1 MKANLDNEAVFLEEN
16 QRFHDASASS
26 SDNPIFG
33 HLMNALLDIIDGAPI
48 GVEYPKHRRQ
58 IVYEAHQSIYETLAR
73 KDANAAAAAMY
84 EHILQYAEY
93 VEDNF
98 PEVPDKPI
106 SWAQQHRGW
115 RACSKSGPCAS
126 KERRWLAPLRYR
138 QPALSSL
145 YGDERHWVR

>member
-1 MKANLDNEAVFLEEN
+1 MKMHRTALLSKRGQRLSPCSLDSLQVECATKISKNSKTALQPMKANLDNEAVFLEEN
-16 QRFHDASASS
+16 QRFHDPIAAS

-98 PEVPDKPI
+98 PEVP
-106 SWAQQHRGW
+106 
-115 RACSKSGPCAS
+115 
-126 KERRWLAPLRYR
+126 
-138 QPALSSL
+138 
-145 YGDERHWVR
+145 